1 MIRSS
6 WLALRVLGIVAV
18 SCAVELLLLAA
29 VGSEVT
35 SVAQLGT
42 ARDNP
47 VASAAAAESALRAV
61 ASTVALVAWTRWC
74 LALTET
80 LIALASERA
89 HSADAD
95 ADADVAADAGVD
107 GGRLVRRSTA
117 VLLILGL
124 SAVGAAAPA
133 AAAGWDELRGPRLD
147 GLRLPDLPAARM
159 PGAGTPTGGALCQ
172 PGSVVV
178 APGDSLWTI
187 AAEQLAA
194 EGSDPTARA
203 IDRSWP
209 RWHAHNRDVIGPDPD
224 QLLPGQ
230 RLQHPLPDPCLRR
243 TVQ

>member
-1 MIRSS
+1 MIRSP

-35 SVAQLGT
+35 SVAQMGT
-42 ARDNP
+42 AGDNP
-47 VASAAAAESALRAV
+47 VASAAAAESALLVV

-80 LIALASERA
+80 LIALASDRA
-89 HSADAD
+89 RSADAD
-95 ADADVAADAGVD
+95 AAADAGVD

-117 VLLILGL
+117 VLLVLGL

-133 AAAGWDELRGPRLD
+133 AATGWDELRGPRLD

-194 EGSDPTARA
+194 EGSDPTARS

-243 TVQ
+243 TVR